1 MTPAVPIEL
10 ELDRVFLTKG
20 GAFRV
25 DLKFD
30 DDSYLT
36 LDFEPESHGH
46 QQIVDTLTRV
56 VTQALSRIGERGV
69 AIVGMTQVRNEG
81 GLDE

>member
-1 MTPAVPIEL
+1 MTAAAPIEL
-10 ELDRVFLTKG
+10 ELHRVFLTQG

-30 DDSYLT
+30 DGSYLT

-46 QQIVDTLTRV
+46 QQIVHTLTRV

-69 AIVGMTQVRNEG
+69 AIVGMTPVHNEG